1 MDFER
6 PFRRW
11 YAGAEEA
18 MTGMRTHRPERSVL
32 MVGYYYTPIENP
44 GTRRLGAF
52 ARYLPQYGY
61 RPVVLTTSSY
71 GACADDDARLIF
83 RAPDILDVGRWLA
96 RRVYCA
102 RSVDLGDR
110 LSPMITPDSRLS
122 RVLEHVLIPDIH
134 IGWVP
139 GAVLRGRA
147 LLRSSAFGVIFSS
160 SPPPSAHLAALALKR
175 MSGLPWV
182 ADFRDGW
189 TFEPPNPVMFTS
201 PARLRIERTLERA
214 VVLST
219 DRIVTVNRVIADD
232 LRRRYPATA
241 GRIAVISNGYDSA
254 DIAGLQSYV
263 KGERLRIIHTGSLAY
278 SRSQTTING
287 FLAALDRLHQQQS
300 PILADLDV
308 RFVGRLS
315 ASERDV
321 LTRTGCRGC
330 VTVEG
335 PLSHREALQRQ
346 FSADVLLLVTSASA
360 ASVTTSKLF
369 EYLASGRPVLAL
381 TGRSAAA
388 ELIEELDAGI
398 VVAPDDVEGICR
410 ALEWFHERWRF
421 DELPTRV
428 DPRVQ
433 RFDRRS
439 LTGDLA
445 RMFDTLVEVE
455 TKDKL

>member
-1 MDFER
+1 MDFKR
-6 PFRRW
+6 PVRRW
-11 YAGAEEA
+11 YAGAEGA
-18 MTGMRTHRPERSVL
+18 MTEMRMRRPERSVL
-32 MVGYYYTPIENP
+32 IVGYYYTPTENP

-61 RPVVLTTSSY
+61 RPIVLTTSSY
-71 GACADDDARLIF
+71 GACADDDTRLIF

-96 RRVYCA
+96 RWIYHA
-102 RSVDLGDR
+102 RSADSGDR
-110 LSPMITPDSRLS
+110 LPPIITPDSRLS
-122 RVLEHVLIPDIH
+122 RVLEHVLIPDVH
-134 IGWVP
+134 IGWIP
-139 GAVLRGRA
+139 GAVLRGRV
-147 LLRSSAFGVIFSS
+147 LLCSGAFDIIFSS

-175 MSGLPWV
+175 MSRLPWV

-189 TFEPPNPVMFTS
+189 TFEPPNPVVFTS
-201 PARLRIERTLERA
+201 PVRLRIERSLERA
-214 VVLST
+214 VALSA

-278 SRSQTTING
+278 SQSHRSIKG
-287 FLAALDRLHQQQS
+287 FLTALDRLQQQQS

-308 RFVGRLS
+308 CFVGRLS
-315 ASERDV
+315 ASERDI
-321 LTRTGCRGC
+321 LTRTGCQGC

-335 PLSHREALQRQ
+335 PLSHHEALQRQ
-346 FSADVLLLVTSASA
+346 FSADVLLLVTSANA

-421 DELPTRV
+421 DELPARV

-433 RFDRRS
+433 RFDRRA
-439 LTGDLA
+439 LTGNLA
-445 RMFDTLVEVE
+445 RMFDTLVEME
-455 TKDKL
+455 TKEEL